1 MRSRSVILGIAVLA
15 ALALVVTAFLSTSG
29 RDEDRAKTLDVYS
42 AFSPS
47 PAGLKGLYL
56 LLKES
61 GYETRR
67 ILDAPGGS
75 DWNEVDALF
84 LFESPKPWTSVEH
97 ARAEGW
103 VEGGGTLITS
113 PGAMMTQFSA
123 GTRPLE
129 STILYEPDP
138 PRGCR
143 PDDKEWT
150 VCPDGS
156 RALALSRGVRT
167 LTLGQ
172 FGEPYE
178 EKIQGLHCLS
188 HLPKGEEAAYEVA
201 LYGSCMPLLS
211 IRPVESGRVVVVHH
225 PALFTNRNLPA
236 ADNVKIVL
244 NLLDLLHRTYPS
256 EKGPVVG
263 FEEYRR
269 LIRSEERSLWDVLGP
284 GARLAFYQFLFVF
297 FIAALVFGRRFAP
310 PLSPRDRRIRSS
322 LMQTETL
329 AAIMDKTRSYG
340 LALKLIHRHAQRR
353 WKENALRKTPRRRNL
368 FKAMDDLFM
377 KSHYATGRDGESR
390 DMLRRYLSMLDKL
403 NEGDQDERP

>member
-1 MRSRSVILGIAVLA
+1 M
-15 ALALVVTAFLSTSG
+15 
-29 RDEDRAKTLDVYS
+29 
-42 AFSPS
+42 
-47 PAGLKGLYL
+47 
-56 LLKES
+56 
-61 GYETRR
+61 
-67 ILDAPGGS
+67 
-75 DWNEVDALF
+75 
-84 LFESPKPWTSVEH
+84 
-97 ARAEGW
+97 
-103 VEGGGTLITS
+103 
-113 PGAMMTQFSA
+113 
-123 GTRPLE
+123 
-129 STILYEPDP
+129 
-138 PRGCR
+138 
-143 PDDKEWT
+143 
-150 VCPDGS
+150 CPDGS
-156 RALALSRGVRT
+156 RALALSRGVQT

-188 HLPKGEEAAYEVA
+188 HLPKGEKAAYEVA

-244 NLLDLLHRTYPS
+244 NLLDLLHRAYPS
-256 EKGPVVG
+256 EKSPVVG

-269 LIRSEERSLWDVLGP
+269 LIRPEERSVWDVLGP

-353 WKENALRKTPRRRNL
+353 WKENALRKTPRRRKL